1 MMVVPII
8 KLVREIMMISVE
20 RTEREALGSPAD
32 VAAHLQL
39 PVKTLAEWRARKVG
53 PQYHRVGR
61 YVRYRW
67 QDVEEWL
74 AGRKVQ

>member
-1 MMVVPII
+1 MIVMAIVKMVW
-8 KLVREIMMISVE
+8 EIMMVDVE
-20 RTEREALGSPAD
+20 RAERETLGSPAD

-53 PQYHRVGR
+53 PQYLRVGR

-74 AGRKVQ
+74 AERKVQ